1 MIFSAL
7 NDIIAKERKDES
19 MNEVLYEES
28 AQPKNLKAQKTFY
41 VIYSVLGWLAA
52 AAAVFFLIFSLGNL
66 YALPLIALL
75 AISSFLFF
83 FFRTKIYYCIDCIF
97 VSGSTRIIKVINYKR
112 RKRILVFEAKEV
124 EQVGKIGSETFEK
137 WYSSPGVKKIYATP
151 NKYLEN
157 GYYVVA
163 IVNGVRYLVMFE
175 CKEEYLVNLVNFT
188 GKSVIEKDYK

>member
-163 IVNGVRYLVMFE
+163 TVNGVRYLVMFE

>member
-1 MIFSAL
+1 MIFSTL

-52 AAAVFFLIFSLGNL
+52 VAAVFFLIFSLGNL
-66 YALPLIALL
+66 YALPLIALF

-83 FFRTKIYYCIDCIF
+83 FFRTKIYYCVDCIF

-163 IVNGVRYLVMFE
+163 TVNGARYLVIFE